1 MAVEEMSEVLVD
13 CPAGCRTRNARKKAK
28 RKKIGGEEAKGLKGC
43 SLRAEIYDRHTHTHT
58 RDVSMSAEVTGD
70 YGFITPI
77 NDEDMCVYLKT
88 LYLLYIAC
96 LMI

>member
-1 MAVEEMSEVLVD
+1 MIA
-13 CPAGCRTRNARKKAK
+13 T
-28 RKKIGGEEAKGLKGC
+28 
-43 SLRAEIYDRHTHTHT
+43 YTHTHT